1 MKSSITLTVLGILI
15 ILLAGFATLNGLI
28 SSQPAE
34 PMTTTSVFGEQVQLH
49 GKGLYRRDSVS
60 AAAQAQAQDA
70 VTLLVGIPL
79 LVISLAWARKGAMG
93 GKLLLAGTL
102 AYFLYTYTSMT
113 FLSFYNQLFLV
124 YVALFSLS
132 LFALVLAFQQVDVES
147 LPDRFSDRLPVKWIA
162 GFLFFLSFMLLFMWM
177 GRIVP
182 SLDGRTPPVGLEHY
196 TTLVIQ
202 ALDLGIIIPTAVLA
216 GALLLKKRPWGY
228 MLSAVMLLKGLT
240 LLLAICAMI
249 MSMAMAGVETNLV
262 EAAVFILF
270 TLIDLVLV
278 VALFRNVK
286 SVEN

>member
-196 TTLVIQ
+196 TTLHHYSHCRVGGSAAAEKE
-202 ALDLGIIIPTAVLA
+202 ALGVYAFGGNAVEGADPAAGDLRHDHVHGDGRGRNQPGGSGGLYPVHTDRPGAGGGAVQERQVGGKL
-216 GALLLKKRPWGY
+216 
-228 MLSAVMLLKGLT
+228 
-240 LLLAICAMI
+240 
-249 MSMAMAGVETNLV
+249 N
-262 EAAVFILF
+262 
-270 TLIDLVLV
+270 
-278 VALFRNVK
+278 
-286 SVEN
+286 